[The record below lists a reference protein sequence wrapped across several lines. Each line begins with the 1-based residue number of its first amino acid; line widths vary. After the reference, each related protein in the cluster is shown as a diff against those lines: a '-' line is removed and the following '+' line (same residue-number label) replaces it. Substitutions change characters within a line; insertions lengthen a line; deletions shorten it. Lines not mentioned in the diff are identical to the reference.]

1 METKTIV
8 LAGQP
13 GSGKSTLFDIMS
25 DINTP
30 SSGATFDYRT
40 TEIDLLGE
48 TVRIVDLPGI
58 YSLNPNDPAEKLAVE
73 YLLNNKIDLIIN
85 VVNTTM
91 LSRSLE
97 LSVELL
103 EFGIPM
109 VIAMNMKDEAEQ
121 HGLKINTD
129 ELNKQ
134 LNIPVQFT
142 SARYGKG
149 VKKLADKCY
158 MMLMSTGY
166 QPKILNYT
174 HHLEVHISEIQDI
187 ILRQAQ
193 YDSRQQTAD
202 GRQEIISY
210 DKKFINGSNRFLA
223 IKSIENPEILN
234 ENLRNITKELS
245 DKIEQDLHNHHKMDS
260 YETVS
265 YERHHL
271 AMKISESITKIVK
284 RTEMPLSEKFDSLL
298 LHPIWGHL
306 ALLLFFGSYFFSI
319 FLVGNFL
326 SALVDAPIV
335 QLAETFAPLSTIH
348 PFLWY
353 TINGAYMGLAGVVGI
368 VLPYFLPLVFLTSLF
383 EDTGYITR
391 IAFLLDGLM
400 HKIGLHGKSVAPFIL
415 GFGCSVPALYATR
428 MIENKRD
435 RMITGVL
442 IPFVPCTAR
451 IAVIFA
457 LTAAFAGPV
466 WAIVVFFFV
475 LIVISISSKIM
486 SKLLTKPTGLI
497 MDIPNLKLPSI
508 SISLKRTWYKI
519 KDFIKDAILFL
530 IGGSIVLGWI
540 EYFHVGHYINKI
552 FAPILTYVLGLPE
565 QLGSTL
571 VFGFLRKELI
581 IVMAN
586 QAMGV
591 PSLTQLPMSLDQIMI
606 FIIFVTLYF
615 PCLATLVVLWKE
627 FGRKTAI
634 AAAVFS
640 VIVATVSAFLFK
652 IGFMLF

>member
-30 SSGATFDYRT
+30 STGATFDYRT
-40 TEIDLLGE
+40 TEIDLHGE

-109 VIAMNMKDEAEQ
+109 VIAMNMQDEAEQ

-149 VKKLADKCY
+149 VRKLADKCY

-187 ILRQAQ
+187 ILSLATEQLPTLNSQ
-193 YDSRQQTAD
+193 LSTSK
-202 GRQEIISY
+202 G
-210 DKKFINGSNRFLA
+210 INGSNRFLA

-234 ENLRNITKELS
+234 ENLRNVTKELT
-245 DKIEQDLHNHHKMDS
+245 DKIEHELHNHHKMDS
-260 YETVS
+260 YETIS

-284 RTEMPLSEKFDSLL
+284 RTEMPMSEKLDSLL
-298 LHPIWGHL
+298 LHPVWGYL

-335 QLAETFAPLSTIH
+335 QLAETFAPLLTTQ

-540 EYFHVGHYINKI
+540 EYFQVANYINKI
-552 FAPILTYVLGLPE
+552 FAPILTYILGLPE

-652 IGFMLF
+652 IGFMIF